1 MNRSNSLPPMNPSLM
16 QMSQLTLD
24 SNIKSTM
31 MGGSISNTILNDN
44 NDNYK
49 GFTGLG
55 RHSNRT
61 EDSTG
66 DNKVNNKSLKQ
77 LQNFEKSLS
86 KSIVHDDDNKPV
98 SQSSKRVLFDESSI
112 SKSNKSP
119 SPVRN
124 IIKYTR
130 HYDSDDEEEE
140 EDDDD
145 DDDEGIGWSPFTVS
159 GI

>member
-1 MNRSNSLPPMNPSLM
+1 
-16 QMSQLTLD
+16 
-24 SNIKSTM
+24 
-31 MGGSISNTILNDN
+31 
-44 NDNYK
+44 
-49 GFTGLG
+49 
-55 RHSNRT
+55 
-61 EDSTG
+61 
-66 DNKVNNKSLKQ
+66 VNNKSLKQ